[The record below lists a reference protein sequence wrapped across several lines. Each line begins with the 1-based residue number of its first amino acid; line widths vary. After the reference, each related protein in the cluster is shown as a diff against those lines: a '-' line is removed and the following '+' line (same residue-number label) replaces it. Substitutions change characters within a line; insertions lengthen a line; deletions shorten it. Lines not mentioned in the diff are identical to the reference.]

1 MIHLINMTE
10 WLDRAEA
17 LDALGIRAQTL
28 YAYVSRGLIE
38 ARRAPG
44 RRHSQYRAADV
55 ATLADRRGRSRAS
68 AAIAA
73 GAMAW
78 GEPSVVTAI
87 STVHRGSLIY
97 RGRDAVAFARDAS
110 LEATADL
117 LWDSPEATLFEVP
130 ADAAA
135 TPFLALAGLLQE
147 AEAALGR
154 GHHRLCRDA
163 RRAVAHLAASCGI
176 PEGRAPLHQGLAR
189 LWSLDAAT
197 ADRVRQALVLLADHE
212 LNASTFATRVAASTG
227 APIAACLMAGLSALS
242 GPRHGGAAAAVLRLV
257 DEADATN
264 PREAVRACLD
274 RAGALPGFGHPLYP
288 DGDVRAAALGAVL
301 PADPLLDAVR
311 DCAEAATGARPNID
325 FALTALVRTAG
336 LPRSAPFTI
345 FLLGRSLGWA
355 AHAMEQGRQGT
366 LIRPR
371 ARYEGRRSPADRP

>member
-1 MIHLINMTE
+1 MIHLINMTD

-44 RRHSQYRAADV
+44 GRRSQYRAADV
-55 ATLADRRGRSRAS
+55 AALADRRGRSRAS

-117 LWDSPEATLFEVP
+117 LWDSPEPTLFDVP
-130 ADAAA
+130 AGAAA
-135 TPFLALAGLLQE
+135 TPFL
-147 AEAALGR
+147 
-154 GHHRLCRDA
+154 
-163 RRAVAHLAASCGI
+163 
-176 PEGRAPLHQGLAR
+176 
-189 LWSLDAAT
+189 
-197 ADRVRQALVLLADHE
+197 
-212 LNASTFATRVAASTG
+212 
-227 APIAACLMAGLSALS
+227 
-242 GPRHGGAAAAVLRLV
+242 
-257 DEADATN
+257 
-264 PREAVRACLD
+264 
-274 RAGALPGFGHPLYP
+274 
-288 DGDVRAAALGAVL
+288 
-301 PADPLLDAVR
+301 
-311 DCAEAATGARPNID
+311 
-325 FALTALVRTAG
+325 ALTALVRTAG

-355 AHAMEQGRQGT
+355 AHAMEQGRQGS

-371 ARYEGRRSPADRP
+371 ARYEGRRGPADRAGP